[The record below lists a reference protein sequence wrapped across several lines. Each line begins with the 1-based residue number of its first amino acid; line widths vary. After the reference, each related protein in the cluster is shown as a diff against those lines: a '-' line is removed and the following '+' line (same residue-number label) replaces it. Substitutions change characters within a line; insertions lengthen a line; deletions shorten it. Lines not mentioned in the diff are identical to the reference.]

1 MTNAAP
7 TRKTTK
13 VGLVVAKKMAKTVTV
28 KVERQVRHPLYKKII
43 RRRRTFLAHDERDA
57 CKVGD
62 KVRIVETRPI
72 SKRKRWRVVGILGA
86 DATLTAS
93 EIGETVIGEAP
104 AAAPAAIEPQ
114 AETQAEP
121 QAEPPA
127 EESKP

>member
-28 KVERQVRHPLYKKII
+28 QVERQVRHPLYKKIV

-93 EIGETVIGEAP
+93 EIGEIVIGEAP
-104 AAAPAAIEPQ
+104 AAEPVAPAAV
-114 AETQAEP
+114 
-121 QAEPPA
+121 EPPA
-127 EESKP
+127 EETKP